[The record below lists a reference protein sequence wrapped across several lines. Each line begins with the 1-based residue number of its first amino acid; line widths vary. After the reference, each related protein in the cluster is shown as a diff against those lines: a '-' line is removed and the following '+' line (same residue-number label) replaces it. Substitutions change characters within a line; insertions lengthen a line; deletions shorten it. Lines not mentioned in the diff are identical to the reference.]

1 MSLFMEMVECL
12 PKERLAKHL
21 TKYIERRKQ
30 GDKSYKTLWQIRT
43 IRNELLRRE
52 VENEKI

>member
-12 PKERLAKHL
+12 PKEKLAKHL
-21 TKYIERRKQ
+21 AKYIERRKQ
-30 GDKSYKTLWQIRT
+30 GDKSYRTLWRIRT

>member
-1 MSLFMEMVECL
+1 MSLFIEMVECL
-12 PKERLAKHL
+12 PKEKLAKHL
-21 TKYIERRKQ
+21 AKYIVRRKL
-30 GDKSYKTLWQIRT
+30 GDKSYRTLWRIRT